1 MTTYEELKAQ
11 AAELLKQ
18 AEALRNAETRTV
30 IGEIKAKMAEYGI
43 TLDDLKMP
51 SRRGAKKAKG
61 AAVKPK
67 YRNPE
72 TGATWCGRGRSPKW
86 LVDELAK
93 GRAREDFLFG
103 KRSDV
108 KDSHDR

>member
-1 MTTYEELKAQ
+1 MTTYKELKAQ

-30 IGEIKAKMAEYGI
+30 IGEIKAKMAEYRI

-51 SRRGAKKAKG
+51 SKRAGVKAK
-61 AAVKPK
+61 
-67 YRNPE
+67 YRDPE
-72 TGATWCGRGRSPKW
+72 TGATWSGRGRSPKW